1 MFLLFKIMS
10 FIHIKL
16 QDLII
21 YSTHKYL
28 VENIVSVYFLLFI
41 SLSSHFLS
49 RFFWKENKTKKND
62 KHI

>member
-10 FIHIKL
+10 LIHINLK
-16 QDLII
+16 DLII

-28 VENIVSVYFLLFI
+28 VENIISLYFLLFI